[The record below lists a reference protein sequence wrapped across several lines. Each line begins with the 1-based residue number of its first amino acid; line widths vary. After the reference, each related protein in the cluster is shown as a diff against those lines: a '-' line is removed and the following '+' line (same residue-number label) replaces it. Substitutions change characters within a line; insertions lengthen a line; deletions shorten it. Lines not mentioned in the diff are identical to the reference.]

1 MLRLL
6 IADSTDEFRTSL
18 ADALSSEFDI
28 RTCATGK
35 QALDMIRRE
44 APDILVLDLMLP
56 ELDGISLLHALSDAQ
71 RPGAVLATTRF
82 FSEYVMGHIDRL
94 GVQYIMMK
102 PCDLQATIC
111 RIEDLKSTLS
121 SRSREKTG
129 LKGRVSALLQEL
141 SIPAKLK
148 GYEQCREAMI
158 LLVRNPGMS
167 ITKELYP
174 GVADAFGISA
184 VQVERSIRTAIA
196 TGFDRGDRQKWQ
208 IYFPADCTERPSNG
222 VFLTTIADLLR
233 LEQDRE

>member
-18 ADALSSEFDI
+18 AVALSGQYEI

-35 QALDMIRRE
+35 QALELIRSE

-56 ELDGISLLHALSDAQ
+56 ELDGISLLHSLDSGQ

-82 FSEYVMGHIDRL
+82 FSDYVTSHIGKL

-102 PCDLQATIC
+102 PCDLQATIG
-111 RIEDLKSTLS
+111 RIEDLKNGL
-121 SRSREKTG
+121 RSRHSEKG
-129 LKGRVSALLQEL
+129 SLKGRVSALLQAL

-148 GYEQCREAMI
+148 GYEQCREAII
-158 LLVRNPGMS
+158 LLVHNPGMS

-184 VQVERSIRTAIA
+184 TQVERSIRTAIGA
-196 TGFDRGDRQKWQ
+196 GFDRGDRRKWQ
-208 IYFPADCTERPSNG
+208 THFPADCAERPSNG
-222 VFLTTIADLLR
+222 AFLTTLADLLR
-233 LEQDRE
+233 LEQDKK

>member
-18 ADALSSEFDI
+18 AHALSGQYDI

-35 QALDMIRRE
+35 QALALISSE

-56 ELDGISLLHALSDAQ
+56 ELDGISLLHTLNDAQ

-82 FSEYVMGHIDRL
+82 FSDYVTSHIGRL

-111 RIEDLKSTLS
+111 RIEDLKNSLS
-121 SRSREKTG
+121 SRHSEKTG
-129 LKGRVSALLQEL
+129 LKGRVSAMLQEL

-148 GYEQCREAMI
+148 GYDQCREAII
-158 LLVRNPGMS
+158 LLVHNPGMS

-174 GVADAFGISA
+174 GVAGAFGISA
-184 VQVERSIRTAIA
+184 PQVERSIRTAIA
-196 TGFDRGDRQKWQ
+196 TGFDRGALQKWQ
-208 IYFPADCTERPSNG
+208 SYFSADCTERPSNG

-233 LEQDRE
+233 LELDEE